1 MICKSLANDYMY
13 EGLSIRYETQCNMKS
28 RVFLLFDKYNY
39 IYIYIYIYIYA
50 HEIKVIDNPTSA

>member
-28 RVFLLFDKYNY
+28 RVFF
-39 IYIYIYIYIYA
+39 IVWQIWQIYA